1 MNKNAL
7 EPGIPIAN
15 HHFLTS
21 IRLIIY
27 RRASKI
33 WILDLNLS
41 CVPGIVELRPL
52 DLRLERQPAM
62 VVPPSTL
69 CQADS
74 ELTGSDA

>member
-41 CVPGIVELRPL
+41 CVPRTASVGATAGYGRRSIGG
-52 DLRLERQPAM
+52 
-62 VVPPSTL
+62 PPSTL